1 METSKPNNVILRLVD
16 RARTRVPI
24 FVWVF
29 SGIVVLAI
37 VVGTTG
43 ALQLKKSMRGKS
55 KPLPPLVS
63 IVPKA
68 VPAPRVNK
76 PIEPKVVEKAIAV
89 EPRPIVPEVDVLS
102 DKPYEEALPEKIY
115 EPAAEPIAPVTP
127 ILPKAVPVVVA
138 PELENTWRKNAVQLA
153 EIPPGPQI
161 AIVIDDAGVDR
172 KRTAAAIALPAPVT
186 IAFLTYA
193 GALPKQVKAARDA
206 GHEIMVHMAM
216 EPLNSSV
223 DPGPN
228 VLLSKSDEAEILK
241 RLTWGLDRFT
251 GYVGINN
258 HMGSRFTADPVGMNV
273 VMRELK
279 RRGLLFLDSRT
290 SGSSVGPSVALAND
304 VPFTQ
309 RNIFLDNVPTLE
321 AVNTQLRLMEQFAR
335 RNGYAVAIGHPRDA
349 TITAL
354 SQWMAVIAEKGFVLV
369 PISTIVAR
377 QRGAN

>member
-1 METSKPNNVILRLVD
+1 MASSKPDNFILWLIE
-16 RARTRVPI
+16 RARTRVPA

-29 SGIVVLAI
+29 SGIVVLAVI
-37 VVGTTG
+37 VGTTG
-43 ALQLKKSMRGKS
+43 ALQLKKSMNGPS
-55 KPLPPLVS
+55 KALPPLSVEAPKVTGV
-63 IVPKA
+63 IVPKMA
-68 VPAPRVNK
+68 EKPIPPAPR
-76 PIEPKVVEKAIAV
+76 PIEP
-89 EPRPIVPEVDVLS
+89 EPDVPAS
-102 DKPYEEALPEKIY
+102 KPYEEALPEKFF
-115 EPAAEPIAPVTP
+115 EPAPVESKP
-127 ILPKAVPVVVA
+127 VKVELPKAAPVIVE
-138 PELENTWRKNAVQLA
+138 PGLENTWLKNGVQLA

-172 KRTAAAIALPAPVT
+172 KRTAAAINLPAPVT

-193 GALPKQVKAARDA
+193 RALPNQVKAAREA

-216 EPLNSSV
+216 EPLDRTV

-228 VLLSKSDEAEILK
+228 VLLSESGEAEILK
-241 RLTWGLDRFT
+241 RLNWGLDRFT

-258 HMGSRFTADPVGMNV
+258 HMGSRFTADPIAMNV

-290 SGSSVGPSVALAND
+290 SGSSVGASVALAND

-309 RNIFLDNVPTLE
+309 RNIFLDNVPTVE
-321 AVNTQLRLMEQFAR
+321 AINKQLRQMEIFAR

-369 PISTIVAR
+369 PISTIVAK
-377 QRGAN
+377 QRRKN